1 MPFLIIAQHRQILSN
16 ISYMSAT
23 PTPPHLHQGLV
34 GQGPEGS
41 LQGLDL
47 LRLHLELVLQLL
59 PELALLAEPFQI
71 QI

>member
-1 MPFLIIAQHRQILSN
+1 
-16 ISYMSAT
+16 MSAT

-59 PELALLAEPFQI
+59 PELALLTEPFQI

>member
-1 MPFLIIAQHRQILSN
+1 
-16 ISYMSAT
+16 MSAT

-34 GQGPEGS
+34 GQGPESS

>member
-1 MPFLIIAQHRQILSN
+1 
-16 ISYMSAT
+16 MSAT
-23 PTPPHLHQGLV
+23 PAHLHQGLV

-41 LQGLDL
+41 LQSLDF

-59 PELALLAEPFQI
+59 PELALLTEPFQI